1 MGHRTMDLK
10 LLSDCLSNLIA
21 SCIPSVVTVSGVT
34 SGTGTTSYG
43 SGWAC
48 NEGGYVATNY
58 HVVSSLTGPI
68 AIMTAN
74 GQTHA
79 GDIVG
84 IDPENDLA
92 LLRSSSLEIPSL
104 PMRLDPPVLGELC
117 VAIGSPLGLR
127 QTASIGIV
135 SGISRQQ
142 RHPSGFV
149 IEEMLQTDASINP
162 GNSGGPLVDSEGKV
176 LGINTMGMGETVN
189 FSVSSETICL
199 VIEELIN
206 YGDIKRASLGV
217 KIASV
222 RKFSAGILQDAIQV
236 QAVLD
241 PGCPLMAGDYILKI
255 NSSVITRRID
265 VQRALARSSINK
277 PVIINIERDGTVRTV
292 RDIPR
297 VREIPRI

>member
-1 MGHRTMDLK
+1 MDLK
-10 LLSDCLSNLIA
+10 LLSDSLSNLVA
-21 SCIPSVVTVSGVT
+21 TCIPSVVTVSGVA
-34 SGTGTTSYG
+34 SGTGATAYG

-48 NEGGYVATNY
+48 NEGGYIATNY
-58 HVVSSLTGPI
+58 HVVSCLTGPI
-68 AIMTAN
+68 ALMTAN
-74 GQTHA
+74 GQTLA

-104 PMRLDPPVLGELC
+104 PIRLNPAVLGELC

-127 QTASIGIV
+127 QTASLGIV
-135 SGISRQQ
+135 SGVSRQQ

-162 GNSGGPLVDSEGKV
+162 GNSGGPLVDSEGNV

-189 FSVSSETICL
+189 FSVSSETISH

-217 KIASV
+217 QIASV
-222 RKFSAGILQDAIQV
+222 RKFSAGILKDAIQV
-236 QAVLD
+236 QDVLD

-265 VQRALARSSINK
+265 VRRALARSSINK
-277 PVIINIERDGTVRTV
+277 PVIIDVERDGTVRTV
-292 RDIPR
+292 RDVAL